1 MNLDF
6 FNQLANKIEE
16 NKEAQKLIGEI
27 GDFLKDTIQGNEK
40 NMSILD
46 EFENENHVSLIAK
59 NKMRNQKQE
68 ILKHYAE
75 VTKNEGSLYFVTKKR
90 AGDATYR
97 VEKYNENSTE
107 VIDLQLPENTLV
119 DSVMREK
126 EGKYVLDE
134 KATSYVAE
142 ELKNMA
148 GKILEEQMEEL
159 KDYRREGHL
168 YLVTGDTN
176 GRIYLSDQA
185 EKRGYEI
192 EEVDFPEELKS
203 EVAEGTM
210 LKYENGS
217 YQIWE
222 EN

>member
-6 FNQLANKIEE
+6 IDRLTNKLEQNQGVQRFINELGNFLKNTIEERDNNMGVLDKIEKERNVSLVSKNKI
-16 NKEAQKLIGEI
+16 
-27 GDFLKDTIQGNEK
+27 
-40 NMSILD
+40 
-46 EFENENHVSLIAK
+46 
-59 NKMRNQKQE
+59 RNQKQE

-75 VTKNEGSLYFVTKKR
+75 ETQNEGDLYFVTKKR
-90 AGDATYR
+90 NEEGIYR
-97 VEKYNENSTE
+97 VEKYNENSME
-107 VIDLQLPENTLV
+107 VIDMQLPKYTLS

-126 EGKYVLDE
+126 KGKYVLDE

-142 ELKNMA
+142 EIENMA

-176 GRIYLSDQA
+176 GRIYLSDQT

-192 EEVDFPEELKS
+192 EEVDFTEELKS
-203 EVAEGTM
+203 EVAEGTI
-210 LKYENGS
+210 LKYEDGS
-217 YQIWE
+217 YHILE
-222 EN
+222 E